1 MQPNLEK
8 MQVANTIYICICIFI
23 SWTTHILQVLANTL
37 LLLLVLLLL
46 YGQVAKKCSASDSSS
61 PPNEVASPCTAHEEA
76 HWCTLDESGDAEDAS
91 ILPGVGGKL
100 TCHRLLSDPGCQC
113 LNEEWIESKLNGL

>member
-23 SWTTHILQVLANTL
+23 SWTTHIIQGL
-37 LLLLVLLLL
+37 LLLLALLLL

-76 HWCTLDESGDAEDAS
+76 HWCTFDESGDAEDAS

-113 LNEEWIESKLNGL
+113 LNEEWIESKLEGL

>member
-23 SWTTHILQVLANTL
+23 SWTTHIIQVLANIL

-46 YGQVAKKCSASDSSS
+46 YGQVAKKCSDSSS

-76 HWCTLDESGDAEDAS
+76 HWCMFDESGDAEDAS

-100 TCHRLLSDPGCQC
+100 TCHRLLGDPGC
-113 LNEEWIESKLNGL
+113 